1 LPSPNTTP
9 PNVPP
14 TTAASAS
21 APPTTAPPTTAPP
34 TSVAPTTVPST
45 PAASAPAP
53 PTPAA
58 SAPAPPTTAPSTPVA
73 PTTAP
78 STTAPSTTAPHAT
91 PSEPRPRG
99 SGTHTRYLWLLYK
112 ETRELLISKSFW
124 LLLLAMAPLTG
135 MAFIASVQTYAEVS
149 GLNGGS
155 AGVGEALAPL
165 IGVWAPTFSACEL
178 AAVFLLPFVAIRL
191 VSGDRESGALKLELQ
206 QPLPSSVRIA
216 AKSLILLLGWTAAML
231 PPLSAIA
238 LWKFYGGSI
247 YPPELLTLVLGHL
260 LNAGLTI
267 ALAAAM
273 SSFTE
278 HHATAAILTLG
289 TTVGT
294 WILSFLGGI
303 QGGLWESAA
312 QYTPAAMVSQF
323 QHGLIQLDVV
333 TIAVT
338 LILTGLAGAAIWN
351 RIGQTTSRRA
361 AESAVLLLMAAA
373 TIAAFTQINVNW
385 DTSES
390 RNNSF
395 PESDEQALKQIKS
408 PLTIEVHLAS
418 EDPRRADLD
427 SRALS
432 KLRRVMPHVRIRYI
446 SATSIGL
453 FEQTNAGYGEIWYTL
468 NGNKTMTR
476 ATTAESVLESIYNLA
491 GIKPPVESD
500 DDVFRGHPLASPPRG
515 AGIVFYLL
523 WPVVIL
529 LGAILSRRRVK

>member
-1 LPSPNTTP
+1 LPSPST
-9 PNVPP
+9 
-14 TTAASAS
+14 
-21 APPTTAPPTTAPP
+21 
-34 TSVAPTTVPST
+34 PST
-45 PAASAPAP
+45 HSP
-53 PTPAA
+53 
-58 SAPAPPTTAPSTPVA
+58 
-73 PTTAP
+73 
-78 STTAPSTTAPHAT
+78 
-91 PSEPRPRG
+91 
-99 SGTHTRYLWLLYK
+99 YLWLLYK

-135 MAFIASVQTYAEVS
+135 MSFIAAVHTYSEV
-149 GLNGGS
+149 S

-191 VSGDRESGALKLELQ
+191 VSGDRESGALELELQ
-206 QPLPSSVRIA
+206 QPIPSSARIA
-216 AKSLILLLGWTAAML
+216 AKSLVLLTGWTVAML

-247 YPPELLTLVLGHL
+247 YPPELFTLILGHL

-273 SSFTE
+273 SSLTE

-312 QYTPAAMVSQF
+312 QYTPAAMVAQF

-333 TIAVT
+333 ALAAT
-338 LILTGLAGAAIWN
+338 LILTGLALAAIWN
-351 RIGQTTSRRA
+351 RIGQTTIRRA
-361 AESAVLLLMAAA
+361 TESAVLILIAAA
-373 TIAAFTQINVNW
+373 TIAACTQINANW

-395 PESDEQALKQIKS
+395 PESDEQALKQIRS
-408 PLTIEVHLAS
+408 PLTIEVHLAP
-418 EDPRRADLD
+418 EDPRRTDLD
-427 SRALS
+427 TRALS
-432 KLRRVMPHVRIRYI
+432 KLRRAMPHLQIRYI

-453 FEQTNAGYGEIWYTL
+453 FEQTSPGYGEIWYSL
-468 NGNKTMTR
+468 NGKKIMSR
-476 ATTAESVLESIYNLA
+476 ATTAESVLESIYDLA
-491 GIKPPVESD
+491 NIKPPVESD
-500 DDVFRGHPLASPPRG
+500 DEIFRGHPLASPPNG
-515 AGIVFYLL
+515 AAIIFYLL
-523 WPVVIL
+523 WPVVII
-529 LGAILSRRRVK
+529 LGAILTRRRIG